1 MKTLTLIFATGALV
15 AALAPA
21 AGAKNA
27 LQCSLSAKHSV
38 THVRTT
44 DPELPA
50 GYQIQ
55 RNLQYFGTRQT
66 AAPTSCK
73 SLRSVKTSQAAADQ
87 AQVARN
93 SF

>member
-21 AGAKNA
+21 AGAKNT
-27 LQCSLSAKHSV
+27 LQCSLSAKR
-38 THVRTT
+38 TATAVRTR

-55 RNLQYFGTRQT
+55 RNLQYFGTWRPPAST
-66 AAPTSCK
+66 TCK
-73 SLRSVKTSQAAADQ
+73 SGRSVKASQAPADQ